1 LELGFFCGE
10 RATGMEQAKAN
21 VTDIAI
27 ASLLCWCY
35 RETHH
40 TNNTICWILHKDTS
54 LNIGAT
60 PQSQHKMSTTIT
72 ACKFVGTVSLG
83 LLTVRLIANRAP
95 APSMHAVIN

>member
-1 LELGFFCGE
+1 VK
-10 RATGMEQAKAN
+10 QAKAN

-27 ASLLCWCY
+27 ASLLCLCY

-60 PQSQHKMSTTIT
+60 PQSQHNMSITIT

-83 LLTVRLIANRAP
+83 LLTVRLIANRAELQLQ
-95 APSMHAVIN
+95 HACTYKLTPLL